1 MCVVPGE
8 EPANMKNSIPKGDPK
23 ALAVA
28 LDALSLLDPQE
39 LNARWKSL
47 YGSDPPDRIR
57 RPLMIQALAY
67 RLQEQ
72 ALGGL
77 KPATRRL
84 LRSVAGG
91 ADTHRQTAVES
102 KHPVKAGAVLIREW
116 HGTKHQVTA
125 LKDGFMFR
133 GKRFQ
138 SLSKIAGEIT
148 GTRWSGPLFFGLKK
162 LHQEAQR
169 GAH

>member
-1 MCVVPGE
+1 
-8 EPANMKNSIPKGDPK
+8 MKNSISKGDRK
-23 ALAVA
+23 GLAAV

-47 YGSDPPDRIR
+47 YGSEPPDRLR
-57 RPLMIQALAY
+57 RSLMIQALAY

-77 KPATRRL
+77 KPATGRL
-84 LRSVAGG
+84 LHSVAGG
-91 ADTHRQTAVES
+91 TETRRQTIVES
-102 KHPVKAGAVLIREW
+102 KRHVKAGAVLIREW

-125 LKDGFMFR
+125 FKDGFMFR

-138 SLSKIAGEIT
+138 SLSA
-148 GTRWSGPLFFGLKK
+148 LFLA
-162 LHQEAQR
+162 HHAQR
-169 GAH
+169 TNVVAKGNPY